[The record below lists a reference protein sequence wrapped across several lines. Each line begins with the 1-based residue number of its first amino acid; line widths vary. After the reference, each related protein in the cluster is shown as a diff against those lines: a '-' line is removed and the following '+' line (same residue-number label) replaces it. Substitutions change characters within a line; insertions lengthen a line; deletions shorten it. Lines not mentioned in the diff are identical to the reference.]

1 MKTIAWVRL
10 PISSRKWEIS
20 REYFMQLGMIKD
32 RNGRDL
38 TEAGETYMQVKKHQ
52 LASDTTE

>member
-1 MKTIAWVRL
+1 
-10 PISSRKWEIS
+10 
-20 REYFMQLGMIKD
+20 MQLGMIKD